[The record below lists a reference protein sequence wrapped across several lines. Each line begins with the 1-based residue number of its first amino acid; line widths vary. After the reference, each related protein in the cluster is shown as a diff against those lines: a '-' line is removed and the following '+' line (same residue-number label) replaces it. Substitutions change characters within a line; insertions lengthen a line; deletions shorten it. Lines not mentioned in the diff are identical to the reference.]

1 MQLLHTQP
9 IVGSSPTITTKFKRK
24 EASMPAVFLVSDT
37 HFGHAGVCRF
47 TRNDG
52 VTKLRPWTDPAEMDE
67 AMVAAWNERV
77 RPNDKVYHLG
87 DVVINRR
94 ALPILNRLNGDKVLI
109 RGNHDIF
116 KDEDYTPYF
125 RSLRGYHVMNGMILS
140 HIPVHPESLGRFGVN
155 IHGHLHANRVMRYKT
170 FADGV
175 VPSIPLKQE
184 IDVRYH
190 CVCVEQTPDF
200 APILFEDVIQR
211 IKDEGGV
218 IGFQNGNGPAM

>member
-1 MQLLHTQP
+1 
-9 IVGSSPTITTKFKRK
+9 
-24 EASMPAVFLVSDT
+24 MPSVFLVSDT

-67 AMVAAWNERV
+67 FMVRAWNERV

-87 DVVINRR
+87 DVVMSRKS
-94 ALPILNRLNGDKVLI
+94 LPIMNRLNGDKVLI

-155 IHGHLHANRVMRYKT
+155 IHGHLHANRVMLSGFNGKIT
-170 FADGV
+170 DIV
-175 VPSIPLKQE
+175 
-184 IDVRYH
+184 DTRYH
-190 CVCVEQTPDF
+190 CVCVEQTDF
-200 APILFEDVIQR
+200 APILFEDVIKR
-211 IKDEGGV
+211 IRAEGGE
-218 IGFQNGNGPAM
+218 IGFKNGNGPIM